1 MAINNTDNPEE
12 GTPRDKKDIRRER
25 RQMKS
30 INKGRVEMG
39 GEPLYSK
46 QEIKDVSKP
55 FKSEPGKALSGTIQG
70 TTYNDPNKPSE
81 PDYEYK
87 IYESGGPGVSETTI
101 TAPVTKEQFQALTSD
116 NPKEGEAI
124 RNVILNNSNATT
136 VQNTIQSK
144 ASTDPNLTMNQSE
157 DLVKTSIVAGNEVN
171 DLDRKITQEELENKS
186 KLQKIVEGPQQYNW
200 TDAYVTTGFEP
211 ESPEDINARA
221 ANAARQK
228 APQLV
233 IEKLGVQDYYP
244 EIGRDIAVGT
254 FSGSRIGSQT
264 IYSGAGGLLPL
275 GLYDARK
282 RAIAAEIKRKEALM
296 DQLREMPD
304 IAKQFKPAFAQS
316 FYGELQKYVDA
327 YKDNPEGLASDP
339 GYLKFMANQKS
350 VGENFIKTDAYLKD
364 VESKLVDT
372 KTGEPAAWVPDG
384 MLKIINNIKAGMVP
398 GKIEDYF
405 SGKKNIAKVLDAVR
419 ALPNALNQADDI
431 IKTLIEKGGVETAIN
446 LKTGKDF
453 SEEDVSELN
462 NLIKQI
468 NSPSPDYEMFAE
480 LKRKF
485 FDFEYDKIAEEWVNM
500 HMQDQPESIKN
511 EVKKSMSSYI
521 ESQMPED
528 AIISTITKQA
538 NGYTERRGQDL
549 TYKAKMADIAAENW
563 RFKQEMEKHN
573 SATFAQI
580 QAMEQAGITQTALG
594 VANPVISSQPT
605 QNKEYKVWMVDEKG
619 NWRQDFVPASQI
631 RAENE
636 KSKEKG
642 YSGMYFSDKG
652 STTFNVPES
661 GYFGVTQ
668 NVVNKEGKNYNGQQY
683 GVMFER
689 KFNDQ
694 AQDYE
699 YVPSSVEYRTNKTT
713 LVQDG
718 KRIYGPEQT
727 YNQSAGQNPNWGAA
741 DLEGRGGKTSQS
753 QGGGL
758 FNKTGN

>member
-1 MAINNTDNPEE
+1 
-12 GTPRDKKDIRRER
+12 
-25 RQMKS
+25 
-30 INKGRVEMG
+30 
-39 GEPLYSK
+39 
-46 QEIKDVSKP
+46 
-55 FKSEPGKALSGTIQG
+55 
-70 TTYNDPNKPSE
+70 
-81 PDYEYK
+81 
-87 IYESGGPGVSETTI
+87 
-101 TAPVTKEQFQALTSD
+101 
-116 NPKEGEAI
+116 
-124 RNVILNNSNATT
+124 
-136 VQNTIQSK
+136 
-144 ASTDPNLTMNQSE
+144 
-157 DLVKTSIVAGNEVN
+157 
-171 DLDRKITQEELENKS
+171 
-186 KLQKIVEGPQQYNW
+186 
-200 TDAYVTTGFEP
+200 
-211 ESPEDINARA
+211 
-221 ANAARQK
+221 
-228 APQLV
+228 
-233 IEKLGVQDYYP
+233 
-244 EIGRDIAVGT
+244 
-254 FSGSRIGSQT
+254 
-264 IYSGAGGLLPL
+264 
-275 GLYDARK
+275 
-282 RAIAAEIKRKEALM
+282 
-296 DQLREMPD
+296 
-304 IAKQFKPAFAQS
+304 
-316 FYGELQKYVDA
+316 
-327 YKDNPEGLASDP
+327 
-339 GYLKFMANQKS
+339 
-350 VGENFIKTDAYLKD
+350 
-364 VESKLVDT
+364 
-372 KTGEPAAWVPDG
+372 

-538 NGYTERRGQDL
+538 NGYTQRRGQDL
-549 TYKAKMADIAAENW
+549 TYKARMADISAQNW

-605 QNKEYKVWMVDEKG
+605 QNKEYKVWMVDKKG

-753 QGGGL
+753 QSGGL

>member
-87 IYESGGPGVSETTI
+87 IYESGGPGVSATTR

-136 VQNTIQSK
+136 VTDVIQTK
-144 ASTDPNLTMNQSE
+144 TDNDNSLTLKEKE
-157 DLVKTSIVAGNEVN
+157 DLTKTSIIAGNEI
-171 DLDRKITQEELENKS
+171 DKIDKDITDEELQNKS
-186 KLQKIVEGPQQYNW
+186 QLQKLGEGPMQYNW
-200 TDAYVTTGFEP
+200 TDAYVKEGFTP
-211 ESPEDINARA
+211 ESPEAILSRA

-282 RAIAAEIKRKEALM
+282 RAIAADIKKKEALM
-296 DQLREMPD
+296 DQLKEIPD
-304 IAKQFKPAFAQS
+304 IAKQFKPAFAQD
-316 FYGELQKYVDA
+316 FYEGLQPYLDA

-339 GYLKFMANQKS
+339 GFLKYIANKKS
-350 VGENFIKTDAYLKD
+350 VGEAFIKTDAYLKD

-372 KTGEPAAWVPDG
+372 KTGDPAAWVPDG

-446 LKTGKDF
+446 LKTGENF
-453 SEEDVSELN
+453 TEEDMKQLN
-462 NLIKQI
+462 TLIQQI

-521 ESQMPED
+521 ESQMPQD

-538 NGYTERRGQDL
+538 NNAAQRRGQDL
-549 TYKAKMADIAAENW
+549 DYKKAMARIQAD
-563 RFKQEMEKHN
+563 KEMFYADFNRHT
-573 SATFAQI
+573 SATRALYEGMQRLGSDNESI
-580 QAMEQAGITQTALG
+580 DVTDAGVSDKDGLKMEWEVYNKETGEVDFVNGATIK
-594 VANPVISSQPT
+594 ANPTIYFK
-605 QNKEYKVWMVDEKG
+605 NKADANANKP
-619 NWRQDFVPASQI
+619 FVP
-631 RAENE
+631 
-636 KSKEKG
+636 KSTV
-642 YSGMYFSDKG
+642 YVVP
-652 STTFNVPES
+652 TTVDMKKS
-661 GYFGVTQ
+661 
-668 NVVNKEGKNYNGQQY
+668 GKNYNVSTYGNSYESFIDLGGGDKVASTPVGVRVRTPYATAVSNGQLNE
-683 GVMFER
+683 GPIISSDNAIGS
-689 KFNDQ
+689 KFQ
-694 AQDYE
+694 
-699 YVPSSVEYRTNKTT
+699 R
-713 LVQDG
+713 
-718 KRIYGPEQT
+718 
-727 YNQSAGQNPNWGAA
+727 SAGNVYSG
-741 DLEGRGGKTSQS
+741 GGKGRIGAGSS
-753 QGGGL
+753 SYDRE
-758 FNKTGN
+758 